1 MYFQRKYIMFVEF
14 SFCSLNFPCFWKYI
28 KVNQDPKNSVEYFSE
43 GKLSANSSD
52 HFLPTLGNKCANRY
66 GDYADGKKIKFKW
79 VYYSFFDRFI
89 CFRVIIHS
97 AEKLF
102 GTYRWPERKNYT
114 NYDVLFYW
122 MVIDKLVAILFLLL
136 PFNINSNFLAKWS
149 LFRSL
154 FTVSEQF
161 RWITPAPS
169 LFHYDI
175 KFTSGVFQNFLCFF
189 LVYIDI
195 MANGIEYAVFMCV
208 WNAWKSVWLTLV
220 IYKFFYSLRISFR
233 FLWKEVL

>member
-1 MYFQRKYIMFVEF
+1 MRQQIWWLCRRE
-14 SFCSLNFPCFWKYI
+14 
-28 KVNQDPKNSVEYFSE
+28 
-43 GKLSANSSD
+43 
-52 HFLPTLGNKCANRY
+52 
-66 GDYADGKKIKFKW
+66 KIKFKW

-220 IYKFFYSLRISFR
+220 IYNCFTLCEFHFVFFEKKSCKDSWLTMYNWQQ
-233 FLWKEVL
+233 WKQTTWDRLAIVLSNNFILTIP